1 MSQYA
6 PLIQLDNPELSIR
19 QIESVLR
26 SYHDSLRQDLHSGD
40 RAYIHGVC
48 SLTVKPIPRRTINL
62 PHMKGQKSRVVGRL
76 VASPSKKISHLL
88 TIDEDA

>member
-6 PLIQLDNPELSIR
+6 PLIQVDNPDLSIR

-26 SYHDSLRQDLHSGD
+26 SYHDALRQDLHAGD

-62 PHMKGQKSRVVGRL
+62 PHIRGQKSKVTAKL
-76 VASPSKKISHLL
+76 VASPSKTINHLL
-88 TIDEDA
+88 TTDDE